1 MFDRWRPAGDV
12 IRVDNPD
19 PDGVIARVRRH
30 RPRYSIGMDMEQVI
44 KQLQDTATVMAGIQ
58 ARQAEVLKGHGEWLE
73 EHQAS
78 IARHEAFVARHEQMM
93 ALFDT
98 KMIEIE
104 DKLNG
109 LIGYVDGNRKPE

>member
-1 MFDRWRPAGDV
+1 
-12 IRVDNPD
+12 
-19 PDGVIARVRRH
+19 
-30 RPRYSIGMDMEQVI
+30 MDMELVL

-58 ARQAEVLKGHGEWLE
+58 ARQAEVLKGHGDWLA
-73 EHQAS
+73 EHHASIAGHEVWLAEHNAS
-78 IARHEAFVARHEQMM
+78 IARHEAFVAKHEQMM

>member
-1 MFDRWRPAGDV
+1 MPSRGYA
-12 IRVDNPD
+12 
-19 PDGVIARVRRH
+19 ATL
-30 RPRYSIGMDMEQVI
+30 PRYSIGIDMEQVI

-58 ARQAEVLKGHGEWLE
+58 ARQAEVLKGHGAWLE
-73 EHQAS
+73 EHNAS
-78 IARHEAFVARHEQMM
+78 IARHEAFVAKHEQMM

-98 KMIEIE
+98 KMIAIEDKMAEIE

>member
-1 MFDRWRPAGDV
+1 
-12 IRVDNPD
+12 
-19 PDGVIARVRRH
+19 
-30 RPRYSIGMDMEQVI
+30 MDMELVL

-58 ARQAEVLKGHGEWLE
+58 ARPAEGLEGHSNWLE

-78 IARHEAFVARHEQMM
+78 IARHEASIARHEAFVAKHEQMM